1 MKLAVALQR
10 ISNEYKQ
17 GIHLE
22 SSIRNNEAS
31 RSPPMN
37 LYKYNNISKQYNTIL
52 TWYNNYTFM
61 SIHISYSTM
70 LH

>member
-1 MKLAVALQR
+1 MMPAVALQR
-10 ISNEYKQ
+10 IPNQYKQ

-37 LYKYNNISKQYNTIL
+37 LCKHNNISKQYNTIL
-52 TWYNNYTFM
+52 T
-61 SIHISYSTM
+61 
-70 LH
+70 

>member
-17 GIHLE
+17 GRHLE

-37 LYKYNNISKQYNTIL
+37 LCKHNNIS
-52 TWYNNYTFM
+52 M
-61 SIHISYSTM
+61 
-70 LH
+70 

>member
-52 TWYNNYTFM
+52 TYYNNYTC
-61 SIHISYSTM
+61 TN
-70 LH
+70 

>member
-10 ISNEYKQ
+10 ISSEYKQ

-22 SSIRNNEAS
+22 SSIRNNEAI

-52 TWYNNYTFM
+52 
-61 SIHISYSTM
+61 I
-70 LH
+70 